1 MRTDARAPVNPGR
14 RRLLAMLGLGG
25 AAGLLGAESAR
36 GGHDGTNVLHLGEG
50 NSVPAGRKTRV
61 ASNIDAFSFD
71 IDNFNTGLAG
81 ALSAKSHGGY
91 PGLQASAIGD
101 GFAGVVGLS
110 SSSDD
115 EEGMGRGANTGVQGR
130 SGTGRG
136 VQGVSDE
143 GAGVSGESS
152 AGVGVEGQSA
162 TGTGVIGRHIGA
174 PSDNG
179 DELSAGVF
187 GYSEQATGVRARSDN
202 SVAIE
207 ASSPNG
213 HGLVAFAGTPGTGPD
228 VAAVL
233 GLGFSGHGVHGQT
246 ERSDRA
252 GVHGEATGCLER
264 GPCDPGTGTG
274 VLGTSE
280 AGVGVEAR
288 SDTGMALKVS
298 GPAEFATAG
307 AGVVPTGAAA
317 VFVAAPSVTAASHIT
332 VTLSSDPGRRTVRWV
347 ERDPGNGFTVHMTAA
362 QPRQRPQTAFTYL
375 VVEPV

>member
-1 MRTDARAPVNPGR
+1 MRADSRAPVNPGR

-25 AAGLLGAESAR
+25 AAGLLGAESAH

-50 NSVPAGRKTRV
+50 NSVPAGRKTGV

-81 ALSAKSHGGY
+81 ALSAKSHGRY

-115 EEGMGRGANTGVQGR
+115 EEGMGHGANTGVQGR

-136 VQGVSDE
+136 VH
-143 GAGVSGESS
+143 GEST
-152 AGVGVEGQSA
+152 AGVGVEGESA
-162 TGTGVIGRHIGA
+162 SGTGVIGRQTGT
-174 PSDNG
+174 PNE
-179 DELSAGVF
+179 DELTAGVF
-187 GYSEQATGVRARSDN
+187 GHSEQATGVRAHSEN

-207 ASSPNG
+207 ATSPNG
-213 HGLVAFAGTPGTGPD
+213 HGVLAFAGTPETGPD
-228 VAAVL
+228 VAAIV

-246 ERSDRA
+246 ERPDRA
-252 GVHGEATGCLER
+252 GVHGEAKGCLER

-280 AGVGVEAR
+280 AGVGVKAR
-288 SDTGMALKVS
+288 SDSGMALKVE
-298 GPAEFATAG
+298 GAAGFATAG
-307 AGVVPTGAAA
+307 AGIVPADAAA
-317 VFVAAPSVTAASHIT
+317 VFVAVPSVTAASHIT
-332 VTLSSDPGRRTVRWV
+332 VTLSSDPGRRTVHWV
-347 ERDPGNGFTVHMTAA
+347 EREPGNGFTVHMTAA
-362 QPRQRPQTAFTYL
+362 QPKQRPQTAFTYL